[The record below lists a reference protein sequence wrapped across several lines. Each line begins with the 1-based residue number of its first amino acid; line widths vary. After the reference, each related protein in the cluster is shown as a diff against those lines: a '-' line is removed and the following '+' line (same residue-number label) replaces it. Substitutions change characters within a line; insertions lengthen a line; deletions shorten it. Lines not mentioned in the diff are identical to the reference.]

1 MAHNDKIKDCDA
13 FFEVDPIT
21 RQIINKTPAKIV
33 LMQGDHN
40 SEKFTFTLP
49 RYIEGHDM
57 AESAKAKLHYV
68 NPMKADSGGMY
79 EMTDLQIDE
88 SNPEKVKCSWLISA
102 NATKEPG
109 ALSFLIEFDC
119 YEGDVL
125 VYSWH
130 TAPFKGISIGETFGF
145 EEEIAEQY
153 ADVLEQWYNKLFGTE
168 VDGNI
173 FGIVDSAECTIS
185 DRSII
190 AKFKEPLAL
199 GQQFWYTYTVEGV
212 DTVSGCSKG
221 LKVSSADA
229 SKYEVTFG
237 NKYLTDYALVGLCD
251 IGSDTMVFTYFSEN
265 NYEAAVFSEFDIVKP
280 IPFKYLGLNNGIIL
294 GYNNFVSD
302 KSLNSNNF
310 GSSNHI
316 DGEFNN
322 AFGTS
327 GKIVAKSSTLFGQS
341 GTITGNLSMLGG
353 DRGNISGR
361 CSFGYGTD
369 VNISGENSGGIGNDL
384 IVTGNNQFVVGY
396 KNEED
401 TNALFIVGDNGNN
414 IFVIKKDG
422 RIWVNGKFMRV
433 MTDEDVEH
441 LKTTDAYI
449 EQQAVTAIDYARNVD
464 NKFESLIKLTEE
476 EKTMLSSFESSG
488 YDNNNLGHGSAQ
500 FGAKNYNTN
509 ENVIQLGR
517 ENTTESAAAGYI
529 YQIGYGNRSLAGQS
543 YLIGKKLIG
552 EQYEQVV
559 VGKFNSG
566 SDGIFVVGNGTS
578 ESDRKNAMVIDKHND
593 VKFSGRVKASAITLV
608 SPGGTEFDVAIRDDG
623 TLHIT

>member
-1 MAHNDKIKDCDA
+1 MSHNDKIKDCDA

-119 YEGDVL
+119 YEDDVL

-145 EEEIAEQY
+145 EEEIAAKY
-153 ADVLEQWYNKLFGTE
+153 ADVLEQWYNKLFGNE
-168 VDGNI
+168 ADGKI

-185 DRSII
+185 GRSII

-237 NKYLTDYALVGLCD
+237 NKYLTNYALVGLCD

-265 NYEAAVFSEFDIVKP
+265 NYEAAVFNEFDIVKP
-280 IPFKYLGLNNGIIL
+280 IPFKYLGLNNGIVL

-327 GKIVAKSSTLFGQS
+327 GKIVAKSSTLFGQN
-341 GTITGNLSMLGG
+341 GTITGNLSLLGG

-361 CSFGYGTD
+361 CDFGYGTD
-369 VNISGENSGGIGNDL
+369 IFMNGQNAGAIGYGLRSVGSNQFVTGQYNADDADAFLIVGCGDGENSRRNA
-384 IVTGNNQFVVGY
+384 FVV
-396 KNEED
+396 
-401 TNALFIVGDNGNN
+401 
-414 IFVIKKDG
+414 KKDG
-422 RIWVNGKFMRV
+422 SV
-433 MTDEDVEH
+433 
-441 LKTTDAYI
+441 YI
-449 EQQAVTAIDYARNVD
+449 N
-464 NKFESLIKLTEE
+464 NFKMIKLTQSD
-476 EKTMLSSFESSG
+476 KNKLDSFTSYG
-488 YDNNNLGHGSAQ
+488 YDNTNAGNSSVQ
-500 FGAKNYNTN
+500 FGAINYNEQ
-509 ENVIQLGR
+509 ENVVQLGR
-517 ENTTESAAAGYI
+517 ENTTKNSIGGYI
-529 YQIGYGNRSLAGQS
+529 YQLGFGNKGLAGQV
-543 YLIGKKLIG
+543 YQIGKKLTSS
-552 EQYEQVV
+552 EYECVV
-559 VGKFNSG
+559 LGRFN
-566 SDGIFVVGNGTS
+566 DDTTNAILIVGNGTAENS
-578 ESDRKNAMVIDKHND
+578 RKNALWIEKSTNNAYFAGDIYSKNKKVATQAD
-593 VKFSGRVKASAITLV
+593 VDDLLQRIKALADERVALYDTINFLNSDLNALSSRVEALENKS
-608 SPGGTEFDVAIRDDG
+608 
-623 TLHIT
+623 